1 MPARPWRSAPDR
13 GPLSFATRPEETH
26 LLAWMNNYIMLIEA
40 DGRLD
45 KLKDYWMFGTD
56 WKTDKTPVPKG

>member
-1 MPARPWRSAPDR
+1 MD
-13 GPLSFATRPEETH
+13 
-26 LLAWMNNYIMLIEA
+26 NYLMLIEA

-56 WKTDKTPVPKG
+56 WKKERTPVPK